1 MSCRPRVVAAACALA
16 LVSISVVIPA
26 SADPIGDK
34 QRQANQ
40 IADEIE
46 RLGDVAANLGEAYNG
61 AVVQLQQAQ
70 ADVEAAQAK
79 LDDLEAHLQTVR
91 TAASAFAVR
100 AYMYADQTSGMASL
114 LSGTSVSSGSAQR
127 EGYNAVALGNTADVT
142 GDMKALIEDAGRQK
156 TILESAQT
164 RQAQLAQDTKNRQ
177 KAAES
182 AQASQ
187 QKALVKVKGE
197 LATLVVQE
205 QQRRAAAAAA
215 QAAADKQRAEAA
227 LLVAQQQQASATA
240 AAAARPTPAAVPAAR
255 PQSPASTAAPTT
267 KAPADNSG
275 DNGNNGG
282 GGGDSTPAPAA
293 EKAAD
298 PPAVDVP
305 ATSPGAA
312 TAVRAA
318 LSQLGVPYKFAAASP
333 GVAFDCSGLTMW
345 AWAQAGVSLPHFAAA
360 QYHMLPHVS
369 RDELQPGDLVFFYS
383 DLSHVG
389 IYIGNGQFVHAP
401 RTGDV
406 VKISPLA
413 GRNFV
418 GAARP

>member
-1 MSCRPRVVAAACALA
+1 MSVRPRVVAAACALA
-16 LVSISVVIPA
+16 LLSVGAVVPA
-26 SADPIGDK
+26 SADPVGDK
-34 QRQANQ
+34 QRQVNQ

-46 RLGDVAANLGEAYNG
+46 RLGDVAADLGEAYNG

-70 ADVEAAQAK
+70 ADVATARAK
-79 LDDLEAHLQTVR
+79 LDELQGRLQTVR
-91 TAASAFAVR
+91 RAASAFAVR

-114 LSGTSVSSGSAQR
+114 LAGTSVSSGSAQR
-127 EGYNAVALGNTADVT
+127 EGYNAVALGNSADIT
-142 GDMKALIEDAGRQK
+142 DSMKALIQDADTQKVALEAAQGRQARF
-156 TILESAQT
+156 S
-164 RQAQLAQDTKNRQ
+164 QDTKNRQ
-177 KAAES
+177 QAAEA
-182 AQASQ
+182 AQAAQ
-187 QKALVKVKGE
+187 QKVLVKVKGE

-227 LLVAQQQQASATA
+227 LVLAAQQQAQA
-240 AAAARPTPAAVPAAR
+240 AAAARSAAAAVPAAR
-255 PQSPASTAAPTT
+255 PQSPGSTAADTTQARRPTDGDDANT
-267 KAPADNSG
+267 GNS
-275 DNGNNGG
+275 DGG
-282 GGGDSTPAPAA
+282 GSPATTAA
-293 EKAAD
+293 ARNAD
-298 PPAVDVP
+298 PPSVDVP

-318 LSQLGVPYKFAAASP
+318 LSQLGVSYRFAAASP
-333 GVAFDCSGLTMW
+333 GVGFDCSGLTMW

-360 QYHMLPHVS
+360 QYAMLPHVS
-369 RDELQPGDLVFFYS
+369 RDNLQPGDLVFFYS
-383 DLSHVG
+383 DLHHVG

>member
-1 MSCRPRVVAAACALA
+1 MSRRPRVVAAACAVA
-16 LVSISVVIPA
+16 LVSISAVIPA
-26 SADPIGDK
+26 SADPVGDK

-70 ADVEAAQAK
+70 ADVEAAQTK
-79 LDDLEAHLQTVR
+79 LDGLESRLQTVR
-91 TAASAFAVR
+91 TAASAFALR

-114 LSGTSVSSGSAQR
+114 LAGTSVSSGSAQR
-127 EGYNAVALGNTADVT
+127 EGYNAVALGNTADIT
-142 GDMKALIEDAGRQK
+142 DDMKALIEDAGRQK
-156 TILESAQT
+156 TVLEAAQAH
-164 RQAQLAQDTKNRQ
+164 QAQLAQDTKSRQ
-177 KAAES
+177 KAAEA

-215 QAAADKQRAEAA
+215 AAAADKQRAEAA
-227 LLVAQQQQASATA
+227 LLLAQQQQASAA
-240 AAAARPTPAAVPAAR
+240 AASAARPTPAAVPAAR
-255 PQSPASTAAPTT
+255 PQSPASTATT
-267 KAPADNSG
+267 KATKATTG
-275 DNGNNGG
+275 DNGE

-293 EKAAD
+293 DKAAD

-318 LSQLGVPYKFAAASP
+318 LSQLGVPYKFAAAEP
-333 GVAFDCSGLTMW
+333 GGAFDCSGLTMW

-360 QYHMLPHVS
+360 QYAMLPHVS

-383 DLSHVG
+383 DLSHEG